1 MIVRTKDMPV
11 EYNYYRTKR
20 STVKSQL
27 TDWRVWAWCVQSY
40 YKGMYIASLNFT
52 YDTFAK

>member
-1 MIVRTKDMPV
+1 MIVITKDMPV

-27 TDWRVWAWCVQSY
+27 TDWRVWAWCVQAY
-40 YKGMYIASLNFT
+40 YKDM
-52 YDTFAK
+52 